1 VRFIV
6 KPLSD
11 LRVLISGLCALILA
25 LSSFAQAQQPKK
37 VPRIAWLT
45 GSTLSSNAHRTE
57 AFRQGLR
64 ELGYV
69 EGKNIIIEWRGA
81 DGNRDRQS
89 VLVAELVRLKVDV
102 FVTSGGGPT
111 RAAKE
116 ATATIPIVFAQDT
129 DPIGNGFVA
138 SLARPGGHITGL
150 SRLAPELT
158 GKQIELLKE
167 VVSKLSRVAV
177 FANLTSPSYSQVLKE
192 TKLAAGP
199 LAVKLQYVDVQ
210 GPKDFETAFRQASKE
225 RANAVLWVVSGNVA
239 SPHRK
244 IIAELAIRN
253 RLPAIYEQATFVEA
267 GGLMS
272 YGVNFIDLD
281 RRAATYVDKILKGT
295 KPADIPVEQ
304 PIKFE
309 FVINLKTAKQVGLT
323 IPPNVLVRADR
334 VIK

>member
-1 VRFIV
+1 MS
-6 KPLSD
+6 SD
-11 LRVLISGLCALILA
+11 EWIEIRHEEESLRGCSLRHARC
-25 LSSFAQAQQPKK
+25 
-37 VPRIAWLT
+37 AWLFCLGAAAGEGPT
-45 GSTLSSNAHRTE
+45 DSMANWLNPLLQRSPNRGFSAG
-57 AFRQGLR
+57 AA

-102 FVTSGGGPT
+102 IVTSGGGPT
-111 RAAKE
+111 RGAKE

-138 SLARPGGHITGL
+138 SLARPGGNITGL

-167 VVSKLSRVAV
+167 VVPKVLRVAV

-192 TKLAAGP
+192 TKLAAGA

-244 IIAELAIRN
+244 TIAELAII
-253 RLPAIYEQATFVEA
+253 LV
-267 GGLMS
+267 S
-272 YGVNFIDLD
+272 
-281 RRAATYVDKILKGT
+281 RRYTSRQHLS
-295 KPADIPVEQ
+295 KPVA
-304 PIKFE
+304 
-309 FVINLKTAKQVGLT
+309 
-323 IPPNVLVRADR
+323 
-334 VIK
+334 